1 MQMACTLS
9 LIYIFDRSVKLQTRS
24 LMFMQRAVIA
34 EEEKRTPQSYRLA
47 LKDEKGKV
55 LGEI

>member
-1 MQMACTLS
+1 MPLVDIS
-9 LIYIFDRSVKLQTRS
+9 DRSVKLQTRS
-24 LMFMQRAVIA
+24 LMFIRRAVIA
-34 EEEKRTPQSYRLA
+34 EGEKRTPQSYRLA